1 MSGYGSCVAQAQLL
15 HGTWDLLSRLGI
27 EPESPSLAADSLPL
41 SHQGS
46 PQPSLSI
53 ASYFPMIKELPS
65 FKKPSNS
72 SPSSSSSFSL
82 LFSADC
88 LNLLFP
94 CPNFPL
100 ITEPIPNWLLP
111 YYLTKTAPAKPRSPW
126 PPSTSLNQMGIFEAV
141 PYLTSQ
147 QPLCTCAPAPRCF
160 RTPSLPP
167 YSTTPDSSGFSPLFW
182 SLLLTPVQRHFS

>member
-1 MSGYGSCVAQAQLL
+1 MCLCTSTSRCAEVGFVSSSLIRKDCLLANPPLGEVPLPWAMGWRCRHRGRSLPSLGLGSWRSALPAFVQKGALR
-15 HGTWDLLSRLGI
+15 TLLSQEGLA
-27 EPESPSLAADSLPL
+27 SPWGVTPQSTPVKLLTQHL
-41 SHQGS
+41 SH
-46 PQPSLSI
+46 
-53 ASYFPMIKELPS
+53 
-65 FKKPSNS
+65 
-72 SPSSSSSFSL
+72 
-82 LFSADC
+82 
-88 LNLLFP
+88 
-94 CPNFPL
+94 
-100 ITEPIPNWLLP
+100 
-111 YYLTKTAPAKPRSPW
+111 PAKAGARGPASARSPW

>member
-1 MSGYGSCVAQAQLL
+1 
-15 HGTWDLLSRLGI
+15 
-27 EPESPSLAADSLPL
+27 
-41 SHQGS
+41 
-46 PQPSLSI
+46 
-53 ASYFPMIKELPS
+53 MIKELPS

-82 LFSADC
+82 LFSVDC

-160 RTPSLPP
+160 RSPSLPP
-167 YSTTPDSSGFSPLFW
+167 YSTTPDFWLFS
-182 SLLLTPVQRHFS
+182 SLLVSTFDSCAEAFYQGNEEKALCEASSIGDGLLV